1 MASTLRT
8 WTLRWFTLLLGS
20 LLLNACASSPADT
33 KVDFTLSISAADN
46 INPDFQGAPSS
57 VVVQVYQLTSAGNF
71 QDALYEDLFNGNASM
86 LGSQL
91 ISMNNYLI
99 DPGSNQ
105 NLETEISADT
115 KFIGVAVGYRE
126 INLVTWKVV
135 QPIADDSLLDSI
147 NLFASKGM
155 LISIEQNNVRVS
167 TN

>member
-1 MASTLRT
+1 
-8 WTLRWFTLLLGS
+8 
-20 LLLNACASSPADT
+20 
-33 KVDFTLSISAADN
+33 
-46 INPDFQGAPSS
+46 
-57 VVVQVYQLTSAGNF
+57 
-71 QDALYEDLFNGNASM
+71 M